1 MAIRAL
7 FNGLVYDEY
16 DNVVETAFIG
26 TTAHYVVD
34 DDGFRRHI
42 DAEELDRQVLDF
54 FLGQL
59 EGNKDIAVEQM
70 MNMMGQDDLFTK
82 AAVSSSI
89 NDANADQ
96 ILAQGIP
103 SQARDM
109 LGMMGFRIRIN
120 YRGELLGIDQPSAP
134 DSDDDY

>member
-1 MAIRAL
+1 MSIRAL
-7 FNGLVYDEY
+7 FDGLVYDE
-16 DNVVETAFIG
+16 DGNLAETAFVG
-26 TTAHYVVD
+26 TTAHYVID
-34 DDGFRRHI
+34 DEGFRRHI

-54 FLGQL
+54 FLEQL
-59 EGNKDIAVEQM
+59 EGHEDIAVEQM

-89 NDANADQ
+89 SSANADQ
-96 ILAQGIP
+96 ILKQGIP

-120 YRGELLGIDQPSAP
+120 YHGELVGIDQPSAP
-134 DSDDDY
+134 HDEY

>member
-1 MAIRAL
+1 MSIRAL
-7 FNGLVYDEY
+7 FDGLVIDE
-16 DNVVETAFIG
+16 DGNTAETAFVG
-26 TTAHYVVD
+26 QTAHYVID
-34 DDGFRRHI
+34 DEGFRRHI
-42 DAEELDRQVLDF
+42 DAEELDREVLEF

-59 EGNKDIAVEQM
+59 EGNKDMAVEQM

-89 NDANADQ
+89 NNTNADQ
-96 ILAQGIP
+96 ILEQGIP
-103 SQARDM
+103 PQARDM

-134 DSDDDY
+134 DDEY

>member
-1 MAIRAL
+1 MGIRAL
-7 FNGLVYDEY
+7 FDGLVYDEY
-16 DNVVETAFIG
+16 GELVETALVG
-26 TTAHYVVD
+26 TTAHYVID

-42 DAEELDRQVLDF
+42 DAEELDREVLEI

-59 EGNKDIAVEQM
+59 EGNKDIAAEQM
-70 MNMMGQDDLFTK
+70 MNMMGKDDLFTK
-82 AAVSSSI
+82 AAVSSSL

-96 ILAQGIP
+96 ILEQGIP

-134 DSDDDY
+134 DDEY

>member
-1 MAIRAL
+1 MGIRAL

-16 DNVVETAFIG
+16 GNVVETAFIG
-26 TTAHYVVD
+26 TTAQYVVD

-54 FLGQL
+54 FLEQL

-96 ILAQGIP
+96 ILEQGIP

-134 DSDDDY
+134 DDEY

>member
-1 MAIRAL
+1 MGIRAL

-26 TTAHYVVD
+26 TTAYYVVD

-59 EGNKDIAVEQM
+59 EGNKDVAVEQM

-89 NDANADQ
+89 NEANADQ
-96 ILAQGIP
+96 IIEQGIP

-120 YRGELLGIDQPSAP
+120 YHGELLGIDQPAIP
-134 DSDDDY
+134 DDHY

>member
-1 MAIRAL
+1 MGIRAL
-7 FNGLVYDEY
+7 FDGLVVDEY
-16 DNVVETAFIG
+16 GNTAETAFVG
-26 TTAHYVVD
+26 TTAYYIID
-34 DDGFRRHI
+34 DDGFHRHI
-42 DAEELDRQVLDF
+42 DAEVLDREVLEF

-89 NDANADQ
+89 NSANADQ
-96 ILAQGIP
+96 ILEQGIP

-109 LGMMGFRIRIN
+109 LGMMGFRIRVN
-120 YRGELLGIDQPSAP
+120 YHGELVGIDQPSAP
-134 DSDDDY
+134 HDEY

>member
-1 MAIRAL
+1 MGIRAL
-7 FNGLVYDEY
+7 FNGLVYDEEE
-16 DNVVETAFIG
+16 NVVETAFVG
-26 TTAHYVVD
+26 KTAYYVID

-70 MNMMGQDDLFTK
+70 MSMMGQDDLFTK

-89 NDANADQ
+89 DDANADQ
-96 ILAQGIP
+96 ILEQGIP

-134 DSDDDY
+134 DNDY

>member
-1 MAIRAL
+1 MSIRAL
-7 FNGLVYDEY
+7 FDGLVIDE
-16 DNVVETAFIG
+16 DGNTAETTFSG
-26 TTAHYVVD
+26 TTAHYVID

-42 DAEELDRQVLDF
+42 DAEELDREVLDF

-89 NDANADQ
+89 NGANADQ
-96 ILAQGIP
+96 ILEQGIP
-103 SQARDM
+103 PQARDM

-134 DSDDDY
+134 DDEY